1 MTSRAKHAQRSRKTY
16 RERQR
21 EARTFLNHC
30 YMKNE
35 FKRAQQT
42 ARKTG
47 FFARLFRRRTDNH
60 E

>member
-21 EARTFLNHC
+21 EAKSYLNHC
-30 YMKNE
+30 YVKNE
-35 FKRAQQT
+35 IKTVQQNDG
-42 ARKTG
+42 KTG
-47 FFARLFRRRTDNH
+47 FFAKLFRRRTNNH

>member
-1 MTSRAKHAQRSRKTY
+1 MTSKAKHAQRSRKTY

-21 EARTFLNHC
+21 EARTYLNYC

-35 FKRAQQT
+35 IKKAQQN
-42 ARKTG
+42 AKKVG

>member
-1 MTSRAKHAQRSRKTY
+1 MTSKAKHAQRSRKTY

-35 FKRAQQT
+35 IKTVQRNAG
-42 ARKTG
+42 KTG